1 MTNNISAWSI
11 FKSSVHVYV
20 VFGYDA
26 NIHIAYFMEYLY
38 DRSEQ

>member
-1 MTNNISAWSI
+1 MTNNISALSI

-20 VFGYDA
+20 ACGYDA
-26 NIHIAYFMEYLY
+26 NIHIVYFMEYLY